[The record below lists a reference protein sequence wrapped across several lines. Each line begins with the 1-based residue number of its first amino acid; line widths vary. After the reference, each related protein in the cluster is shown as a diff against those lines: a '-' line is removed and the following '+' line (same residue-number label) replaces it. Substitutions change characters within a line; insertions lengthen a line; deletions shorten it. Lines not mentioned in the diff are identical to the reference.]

1 MGCDLGNWKFP
12 SKQGNNVWRN
22 LGIQSCNST
31 MLWHIVNI
39 EFVVAS
45 PESPSVGHCWNCHCM
60 LNLMVTTCVLN
71 QSKGHWLLFDVSMIT
86 INLIVAMEFQPNS
99 FIDGSETCDQFD
111 VELQMLNKNMQQE
124 VVKVIRH
131 SLQFLMAFDSH

>member
-1 MGCDLGNWKFP
+1 
-12 SKQGNNVWRN
+12 
-22 LGIQSCNST
+22 
-31 MLWHIVNI
+31 
-39 EFVVAS
+39 
-45 PESPSVGHCWNCHCM
+45 M

-99 FIDGSETCDQFD
+99 LIDGSETCDQFD